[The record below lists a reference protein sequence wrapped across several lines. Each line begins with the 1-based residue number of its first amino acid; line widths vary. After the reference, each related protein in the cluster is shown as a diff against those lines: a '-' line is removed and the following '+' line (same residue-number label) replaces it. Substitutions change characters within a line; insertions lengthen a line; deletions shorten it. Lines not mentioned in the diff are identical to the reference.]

1 MSPKIEISIGE
12 HFDKVTILEIKKEK
26 GLPVDKEL
34 DMLTQDISEFKS
46 PLTDRL
52 YDLLKFINGQLWVI
66 EDEKRSHEKDNDFKE
81 KFVHLARLVY
91 LLNDERARIKSMID
105 KECNSKITEHKSH
118 DSV

>member
-12 HFDKVTILEIKKEK
+12 LFDKVTILEIKKEK

-52 YDLLKFINGQLWVI
+52 YDLLKSSSILFAFSNSSFFSNACKLVFWSDTQ
-66 EDEKRSHEKDNDFKE
+66 HE
-81 KFVHLARLVY
+81 
-91 LLNDERARIKSMID
+91 I
-105 KECNSKITEHKSH
+105 
-118 DSV
+118 